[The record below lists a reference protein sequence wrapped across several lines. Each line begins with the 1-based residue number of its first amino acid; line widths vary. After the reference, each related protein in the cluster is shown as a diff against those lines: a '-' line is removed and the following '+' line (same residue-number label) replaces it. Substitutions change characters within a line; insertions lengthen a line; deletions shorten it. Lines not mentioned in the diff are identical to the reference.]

1 MGSTS
6 RRCVFDAG
14 QVRGTGPSGPTLSGL
29 STRFRSMF
37 DSENVILNHS
47 VNYNKKNDSLCGDG
61 NLEDYPLSVGR
72 VYSESRATTTTTTT
86 TTSSSPRHLRPCG
99 SVRIH
104 IYQVRVHVPTRRVTL
119 GFLRISSSSCDHSHR
134 TIIVR

>member
-1 MGSTS
+1 
-6 RRCVFDAG
+6 
-14 QVRGTGPSGPTLSGL
+14 
-29 STRFRSMF
+29 MF

-119 GFLRISSSSCDHSHR
+119 GFSPH
-134 TIIVR
+134 IIILMRSFSPYYYSTVKWYMS